1 MIFSAIGGE
10 KLEGAVYTITG
21 KGESMPHTEVGINPA
36 RGGINT
42 AFKLTLIS
50 KRAKEEPQTKFISL
64 MHLLNA
70 RYLKECYAELKRG
83 KAAGIDGKVVEG
95 YTEEEITQAIEDTIM
110 KLKKRTYR
118 PQPVRRVYIEKANGQ
133 KRPLGIPT
141 VIDKVIQQG
150 VAKILEAI
158 YEPTFLPVS
167 HGFRKGRNAHECLKE
182 LNHKIMGQKVNWV
195 IEADIKGFFDHVDHG
210 WMMRSLEERIGDTP
224 FKKLI
229 ERMLKAGIMDG
240 GRYRVSKEG
249 TPQGGIISPIL
260 ANIYLHYVLDLWF
273 EKVERKGL
281 AGEAYLIRY
290 ADDFVICLQH
300 KQEAQ
305 RVMEDI
311 RKRLGKFGLELAEDK
326 TRIVEFG
333 RFAEENHRRRGEGR
347 PGTIEFLGFTHYCTR
362 TRDGRFM
369 VRMKTSREKMS
380 RAIKGM
386 GAWLKSIR
394 NLIKLGDIW
403 KLLKLKLQG
412 HYNYYGVSGNFESL
426 QRYHRK
432 TLSLIF
438 KWMNRRSQK
447 RTWSWSSFR
456 EYLEKNPLPK
466 PKLTYA
472 LYNTW

>member
-1 MIFSAIGGE
+1 
-10 KLEGAVYTITG
+10 
-21 KGESMPHTEVGINPA
+21 MPNTEAGID
-36 RGGINT
+36 T

-50 KRAKEEPQTKFISL
+50 KRASVEPRTKFTSL

-70 RYLKECYAELKRG
+70 EYLRGCYAELKRG
-83 KAAGIDGKVVEG
+83 KAAGIDGRRAEE
-95 YTEEEITQAIEDTIM
+95 YTEEEITQAIDDTIIE
-110 KLKKRTYR
+110 LKKRTYR

-141 VIDKVIQQG
+141 VMDKVIQRG

-167 HGFRKGRNAHECLKE
+167 YGFRPGRNAHECLKE
-182 LNHKIMGQKVNWV
+182 LNHKIMRQKVNWV

-210 WMMRSLEERIGDTP
+210 WMMRGIEERISDPP

-229 ERMLKAGIMDG
+229 ERMLKAGIMEE
-240 GRYRVSKEG
+240 GRYIASREG

-273 EKVERKGL
+273 EKAERKGL
-281 AGEAYLIRY
+281 DGEAYLIRY

-300 KQEAQ
+300 KAEAQ
-305 RVMEDI
+305 KVMAGLKE
-311 RKRLGKFGLELAEDK
+311 RLQKFGLELSADK
-326 TRIVEFG
+326 TRVVEFG
-333 RFAEENHRRRGEGR
+333 RFAEENCKRRGEGK

-369 VRMKTSREKMS
+369 VRLKTSRKKMS

-394 NLIKLGDIW
+394 NLLKAGEIW

-412 HYNYYGVSGNFESL
+412 HYNYYGVSGNFESI
-426 QRYHRK
+426 QRYYRK
-432 TLSLIF
+432 VLGLIF
-438 KWMNRRSQK
+438 KWLNRRSQK
-447 RTWSWSSFR
+447 PTWNWKTFW
-456 EYLEKNPLPK
+456 EYLETNPLPQ

-472 LYNTW
+472 IYNTW

>member
-1 MIFSAIGGE
+1 MISAFGGG
-10 KLEGAVYTITG
+10 LEGAVYTITG
-21 KGESMPHTEVGINPA
+21 RQGSVPNTEAGID
-36 RGGINT
+36 T

-50 KRAKEEPQTKFISL
+50 KRAKEEPQTKFTSL
-64 MHLLNA
+64 MHLLNVE
-70 RYLKECYAELKRG
+70 YLKGCYKELKRG

-95 YTEEEITQAIEDTIM
+95 YTEEEITHAIEDAILG
-110 KLKKRTYR
+110 LKKRTYR
-118 PQPVRRVYIEKANGQ
+118 PQPVRRVYIEKANGG

-141 VIDKVIQQG
+141 VMDKVIQQG

-158 YEPTFLPVS
+158 YEPTFLSVS
-167 HGFRKGRNAHECLKE
+167 YGFRPERNAHECLKE

-210 WMMRSLEERIGDTP
+210 WMMRCLEEKIGDTP

-229 ERMLKAGIMDG
+229 ERMLKAGIMEG
-240 GRYRVSKEG
+240 GQYVASKEG

-290 ADDFVICLQH
+290 ADDFLVCLQH
-300 KQEAQ
+300 KEEAQ
-305 RVMEDI
+305 KVLEDI
-311 RKRLGKFGLELAEDK
+311 KERMQKFGLELAEDK
-326 TRIVEFG
+326 TGIVEFG
-333 RFAEENHRRRGEGR
+333 RFAEENHKRRGEGKPR
-347 PGTIEFLGFTHYCTR
+347 TIEFLGFTHYCTR

-369 VRMKTSREKMS
+369 VRVKTSRKKMS
-380 RAIKGM
+380 RAIKGI
-386 GAWLKSIR
+386 GVWLKSIR
-394 NLIKLGDIW
+394 NLLKLGDIW

-412 HYNYYGVSGNFESL
+412 HYNYYGLSGNFESI
-426 QRYHRK
+426 QRYYRK
-432 TLSLIF
+432 VLGLVF

-447 RTWSWSSFR
+447 RTWNGNIFR
-456 EYLEKNPLPK
+456 EYLMKNPLPI

-472 LYNTW
+472 IYNTW

>member
-1 MIFSAIGGE
+1 MPDTEA
-10 KLEGAVYTITG
+10 G
-21 KGESMPHTEVGINPA
+21 KD
-36 RGGINT
+36 T

-50 KRAKEEPQTKFISL
+50 KRAKGEPRTKFTSL
-64 MHLLNA
+64 MHLLNPQ
-70 RYLKECYAELKRG
+70 YLKDCYGELKRG

-118 PQPVRRVYIEKANGQ
+118 PQPVRRVYIEKADGS

-141 VIDKVIQQG
+141 VMDKVIQLG

-158 YEPTFLPVS
+158 YEPIFLPVS
-167 HGFRKGRNAHECLKE
+167 YGFRRGRNAHECLKE

-195 IEADIKGFFDHVDHG
+195 MEADIKGFFDRVDHG
-210 WMMRSLEERIGDTP
+210 WMMRGIEEKIGDTP

-229 ERMLKAGIMDG
+229 ERMLKAGIMEEG
-240 GRYRVSKEG
+240 QYVASKEG

-273 EKVERKGL
+273 EKVERKEL

-300 KQEAQ
+300 KEEAQ
-305 RVMEDI
+305 RVMEDVK
-311 RKRLGKFGLELAEDK
+311 KRLQKFGLELAGDK
-326 TRIVEFG
+326 TGIVEFG
-333 RFAEENHRRRGEGR
+333 RFAEENHKWRGEGK

-369 VRMKTSREKMS
+369 VRVKTSRKKMS

-386 GAWLKSIR
+386 GAWLRSIR
-394 NLIKLGDIW
+394 NFLKVGGIW

-412 HYNYYGVSGNFESL
+412 HYNYYGLSGNFESI
-426 QRYHRK
+426 QRYYHK
-432 TLSLIF
+432 VLGLVF
-438 KWMNRRSQK
+438 KWLNRRSQK
-447 RTWSWSSFR
+447 RSWNWETFR
-456 EYLEKNPLPK
+456 EFLDRNPLPK

-472 LYNTW
+472 MYNTW

>member
-1 MIFSAIGGE
+1 MPNTEAE
-10 KLEGAVYTITG
+10 KSQEEKAEID
-21 KGESMPHTEVGINPA
+21 
-36 RGGINT
+36 T

-50 KRAKEEPQTKFISL
+50 KRAKEEPRLPAGQAGTKFTSL
-64 MHLLNA
+64 MHLLNHK
-70 RYLKECYAELKRG
+70 YLKGCYGELKRG

-95 YTEEEITQAIEDTIM
+95 YTEEEITQAIEETIM
-110 KLKKRTYR
+110 ELKKRTYR
-118 PQPVRRVYIEKANGQ
+118 PQPVRRVYIEKADGN

-141 VIDKVIQQG
+141 VMDKVIQLG

-167 HGFRKGRNAHECLKE
+167 YGFRRGRNAHECLKE

-210 WMMRSLEERIGDTP
+210 WMMRCIEEKIGDTP

-229 ERMLKAGIMDG
+229 ERMLKAGIMENG
-240 GRYRVSKEG
+240 QYAASKTG
-249 TPQGGIISPIL
+249 TPQGGIISPLL

-273 EKVERKGL
+273 EKVERKEL

-300 KQEAQ
+300 KEEAQ
-305 RVMEDI
+305 KVLEDVK
-311 RKRLGKFGLELAEDK
+311 KRLQKFGLELAEDK
-326 TRIVEFG
+326 TGIVEFG
-333 RFAEENHRRRGEGR
+333 RFAEDNHKRLGEGK

-369 VRMKTSREKMS
+369 VRVKTSGKKMS

-386 GAWLKSIR
+386 GTWLRSIR
-394 NLIKLGDIW
+394 NLLKLGDIW

-412 HYNYYGVSGNFESL
+412 HYNYYGLSGNFEGI
-426 QRYHRK
+426 QRYYRK
-432 TLSLIF
+432 VLSLVF

-447 RTWSWSSFR
+447 RSWNWKTFW
-456 EYLEKNPLPK
+456 EYLEKNPLPE

-472 LYNTW
+472 IYNTW